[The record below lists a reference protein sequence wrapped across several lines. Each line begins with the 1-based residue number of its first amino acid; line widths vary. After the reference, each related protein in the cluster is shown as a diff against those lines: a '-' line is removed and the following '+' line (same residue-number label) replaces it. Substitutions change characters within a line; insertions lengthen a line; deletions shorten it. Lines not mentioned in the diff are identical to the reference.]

1 MIRRIVV
8 ALIVL
13 AIIGGA
19 AFWFLTT
26 PKALAEGDLPQHTA
40 DVEHGKYLFNIG
52 GCANCHADPSITD
65 TSKVTEMGGGLAL
78 GSPFG
83 TFYAPNISLDKE
95 HGIGNWSA
103 LDFVNA
109 VKFGVTPAGEHLYPA
124 FPYYSYQ
131 RMKVEDILDLKAYLD
146 TLPPVANDPP
156 KTSLPFP
163 FSIRRGV
170 GLWKLLYID
179 GETFQPDPAAS
190 DEINHGAYLVRGPG
204 HCGECHTPRNLIL
217 GPDESRALAGGPSLE
232 GRGSVPNITPD
243 KETGIG
249 KMTLDD
255 FMFNVFTFGMN
266 IDGKPISSG
275 GMGKVLRELQAL
287 PEADQRAIVAYLMS
301 RPPVRSAKPAADEA
315 KPAAKPDAGPEAA
328 AQ

>member
-26 PKALAEGDLPQHTA
+26 PRTLSAAELPQHTA
-40 DVEHGKYLFNIG
+40 DLERGEYIFRIG
-52 GCANCHADPSITD
+52 GCASCHADPSLTD
-65 TSKVTEMGGGLAL
+65 TSKATEMGGGLAL

-83 TFYAPNISLDKE
+83 TFYAPNISPDKE
-95 HGIGNWSA
+95 HGIGNWST

-109 VKFGVTPAGEHLYPA
+109 VKFGVAPGGTHLYPA

-131 RMKVEDILDLKAYLD
+131 RMTLEDILDLKAYLD
-146 TLPPVANDPP
+146 TLPPVANQPP
-156 KTSLPFP
+156 ATDLPFP
-163 FSIRRGV
+163 FNIRRGV

-179 GETFQPDPAAS
+179 GKTFEPDPDAS
-190 DEINHGAYLVRGPG
+190 EEVNHGAYLVRGPG

-217 GPDESRALAGGPSLE
+217 GPDESRELAGGPSLE
-232 GRGSVPNITPD
+232 GRGSVPNLTPD

-249 KMTLDD
+249 KLTLDD
-255 FMFNVFTFGMN
+255 FMFNVFMFGLN
-266 IDGKPISSG
+266 ADGKPISSG

-287 PEADQRAIVAYLMS
+287 PEADQKAIVAYLMS
-301 RPPVRSAKPAADEA
+301 RPPITSAPAA
-315 KPAAKPDAGPEAA
+315 AAAEPEAA
-328 AQ
+328 QAQ